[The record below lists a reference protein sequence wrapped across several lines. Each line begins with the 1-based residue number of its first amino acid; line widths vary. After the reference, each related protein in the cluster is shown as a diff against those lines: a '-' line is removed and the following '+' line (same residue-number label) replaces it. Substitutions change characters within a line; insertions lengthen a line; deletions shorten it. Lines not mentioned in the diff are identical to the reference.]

1 MPRPRIPEIIHRPDL
16 VTASRKGVMALI
28 ATIGWMIW
36 LYLISPLSALFAWW
50 FGYDRMNLFVLSD
63 PAHTI
68 RTLMLYAMV
77 IAAGGALFILWAVYN
92 WLRFRRVDR
101 RRVPETATEADI
113 ASAFAIPTQS
123 VLDARGGKVL
133 AFNFDDHGQ
142 IMDIETTRALSEKT
156 PAGTPASKPLDNA
169 ASETIPHACK

>member
-1 MPRPRIPEIIHRPDL
+1 
-16 VTASRKGVMALI
+16 MALI

-50 FGYDRMNLFVLSD
+50 FGYNRMNLFVLSD

-113 ASAFAIPTQS
+113 ASAFAIPTQA

-142 IMDIETTRALSEKT
+142 IVGIETPLSLTQQLPTEE
-156 PAGTPASKPLDNA
+156 PAPNALDNA